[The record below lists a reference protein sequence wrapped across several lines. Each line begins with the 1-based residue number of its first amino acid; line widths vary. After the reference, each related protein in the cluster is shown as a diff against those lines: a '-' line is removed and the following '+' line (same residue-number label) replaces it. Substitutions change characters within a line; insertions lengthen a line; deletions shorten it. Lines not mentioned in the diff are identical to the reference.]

1 MLGRLLGKSKKKRVS
16 NDPLAAIEVDESI
29 DLESGTIYIDE
40 SIDPDRVV
48 KTTEV
53 FEQVAAD
60 DTRTRLGG
68 GGAKVFILDLRPFF
82 KVLGTKK
89 GESSALKFARFAEN
103 WLARSLGAGGIY
115 EFIEGEIFFFRLNMP
130 NHEAPAEAVKII
142 NDIGSQYLRD
152 AFKSEQML
160 PEVLGAVDEAEAT
173 RDGAIDLRRAA
184 AVLGRWRAIGGKATM
199 AAALFGGE
207 TADKAEVDT
216 MALLVPIRAERP
228 ANQRVKRGPERRAK
242 KAAAH
247 AGPEKRRR
255 RYGRRATDDPRNGAS
270 W

>member
-16 NDPLAAIEVDESI
+16 NDPLAAIELDDSI
-29 DLESGTIYIDE
+29 DLESGTIYIDD
-40 SIDPDRVV
+40 SIDLDRTV

-53 FEQVAAD
+53 FDQVAAD
-60 DTRTRLGG
+60 DTRTRLAG

-82 KVLGTKK
+82 KALGTKK

-103 WLARSLGAGGIY
+103 WLARSLGTGGMY

-130 NHEAPAEAVKII
+130 NHEAPAEAVKIV

-152 AFKSEQML
+152 SFKSEHML
-160 PEVLGAVDEAEAT
+160 AEALGAVDEAEAT
-173 RDGAIDLRRAA
+173 SDGVIDLRRAA
-184 AVLGRWRAIGGKATM
+184 DVLGRWRAIGGKAKM
-199 AAALFGGE
+199 AAVLFGGATE
-207 TADKAEVDT
+207 EKPEVDT

-228 ANQRVKRGPERRAK
+228 ANQRVKRGPDRRAK
-242 KAAAH
+242 KAAAY
-247 AGPEKRRR
+247 AGAEKRRR
-255 RYGRRATDDPRNGAS
+255 RHGRRATDDPRNGAS